1 MGFYMGTTTQDT
13 TKTPSFH
20 TQNHINLFVKKPII
34 MDSIKN
40 AANYVSD
47 KVNEAT
53 SGASKEANEEVAK
66 DSNVDVS
73 TRASA
78 AKDALGDKADE
89 HKHGASAE
97 ANKQRATY

>member
-1 MGFYMGTTTQDT
+1 MGTTTQDT

-53 SGASKEANEEVAK
+53 SGASKESNKNVAK
-66 DSNVDVS
+66 DSDASVG

-78 AKDALGDKADE
+78 AKDALGDKVDE
-89 HKHGASAE
+89 SKNSASAE
-97 ANKQRATY
+97 GNKQAATH

>member
-1 MGFYMGTTTQDT
+1 MGTSLPQLKTQQNT
-13 TKTPSFH
+13 ILPHTKPYQPFCQET
-20 TQNHINLFVKKPII
+20 NHNGL
-34 MDSIKN
+34 
-40 AANYVSD
+40 YQ
-47 KVNEAT
+47 ERRQLRQRQ
-53 SGASKEANEEVAK
+53 GQRGHLRRLQEANKEVAK

-97 ANKQRATY
+97 ANKQRATH

>member
-1 MGFYMGTTTQDT
+1 MGYFITTTQDT

-34 MDSIKN
+34 MDSTKN

-53 SGASKEANEEVAK
+53 SGASKAANKEVAK

-97 ANKQRATY
+97 ANKQRATH